1 MQFIDKSQDYDSNDR
16 LNQRKLISVL
26 GETNKE
32 ARDYLY
38 FVKQREEE
46 EQQQMAKTEVF
57 QIFIKTM
64 MEVSNPTS
72 TFRIIWESISM
83 LFIFVQMIYI
93 PMALSFSIDSQIGM
107 EIVNNIMDV
116 FFVIDIILNFRLAY
130 YENGKLE
137 CRIKHIALNY
147 LKLWFWIDVIAVL
160 PFDLLIGSD
169 SNQST
174 QILKFV
180 RLFKFVKIVRL
191 LRVLKLGRILIK
203 IEETFSIE
211 QTLQAII
218 QFFKIAAM
226 ILCIAHW
233 IACIW
238 NIIEFVDEQVE
249 LTWMTQYGIYGAP
262 WEVKYITAFY
272 FSITTMITLGYGDIS
287 PNTNLEMIFG
297 IIVMVLSSGVF
308 GYSMS
313 SLKFIIQGEDQN
325 IVEIKE
331 QNQKIIKYIKQKSIP
346 KNLQMRVKNYLEWLE
361 GSAQVA
367 KNSQMIILNNLS
379 LNLHTEILT
388 LLHGR
393 ILQQVNLISK
403 EFSYQLTNKL
413 IYVLKEHLLGPEEY
427 VFKENQVDS
436 NLLYFIQ
443 NGQVQICLT
452 RREFQLKL
460 LGKGDYFGEI
470 SFFSKSPRTAS
481 AKTLDF
487 VNLMSLNRKDLLEQA
502 HDLDSDLEKLFYIKN
517 CVDVENSLKPLR
529 LRCYIC
535 DRPHHIARN
544 CTIMHYRVRRLKVI
558 EDYLKQ
564 KNNRVKEFKRRP
576 KRCLMSSSQIIYS
589 KSDALFR
596 YRFQQQKQIVKTTKH
611 IEILDESVIDSSKLS
626 TQIDH
631 NNFCLDKHRDY
642 SEFYSEFNPS
652 NIISQINKQSEQRL
666 LEMREEKEE
675 IANRFR
681 QIWLNSRKQK
691 LLQIAPPRQSK
702 LSYDIQK
709 IFSSDVQHIIF
720 SEDSY
725 SSQSSFNLLKQKSV
739 RGKRLLDIQTQKQL
753 LIKRSTSRSQLEKF
767 LQKKQTSMDFT
778 PKKIQR
784 QVSTN
789 VKSNHTTPL
798 EIKQF
803 QNTNLKLLIINKYLV
818 FK

>member
-1 MQFIDKSQDYDSNDR
+1 MKLIDKAQDYDSNDR
-16 LNQRKLISVL
+16 LNQRKLISVIC
-26 GETNKE
+26 ETNKE

-38 FVKQREEE
+38 FLKQREEE
-46 EQQQMAKTEVF
+46 EQQQMPKTEVF
-57 QIFIKTM
+57 SIFIKTI

-93 PMALSFSIDSQIGM
+93 PMALSFSIDSSIEM
-107 EIVNNIMDV
+107 EIINDIMDI
-116 FFVIDIILNFRLAY
+116 FFVIDMLLNFRLAY

-137 CRIKHIALNY
+137 YRLKYIALNY

-160 PFDLLIGSD
+160 PFDLMIGND

-180 RLFKFVKIVRL
+180 RLFKFVKIIRL

-211 QTLQAII
+211 QTLQAMI
-218 QFFKIAAM
+218 QFLKITAM

-249 LTWMTQYGIYGAP
+249 LTWMTQYGIHDAP

-272 FSITTMITLGYGDIS
+272 FSITTMITVGYGDIS

-297 IIVMVLSSGVF
+297 IIVMVLSSGIF
-308 GYSMS
+308 GFSMS
-313 SLKFIIQGEDQN
+313 SLNFIIQGEDQN
-325 IVEIKE
+325 IAEIKE
-331 QNQKIIKYIKQKSIP
+331 QNQKIIKYIKQKNIP
-346 KNLQMRVKNYLEWLE
+346 KPLQIRVKNYLEWLE

-379 LNLHTEILT
+379 SNLHTEVLT

-393 ILQQVNLISK
+393 ILKQVNLISR
-403 EFSYQLTNKL
+403 EFSSQLTNKL

-443 NGQVQICLT
+443 NGQVDICLT
-452 RREFQLKL
+452 RREFSLKL
-460 LGKGDYFGEI
+460 LNKGDYFGEI

-487 VNLMSLNRKDLLEQA
+487 VNLMSLSRKDLWEQA
-502 HDLDSDLEKLFYIKN
+502 HDLNSDLEKLFYIKN

-544 CTIMHYRVRRLKVI
+544 CTIMHFRVRRLKVI
-558 EDYLKQ
+558 EEYLKQ
-564 KNNRVKEFKRRP
+564 KNTRIKEFKRRHG
-576 KRCLMSSSQIIYS
+576 KSLISSSQIIYS

-596 YRFQQQKQIVKTTKH
+596 YRFLQLKQIVKTSKQN
-611 IEILDESVIDSSKLS
+611 ENLDESAVDYSKLS
-626 TQIDH
+626 TQIDD
-631 NNFCLDKHRDY
+631 NNFCLDKYRDY
-642 SEFYSEFNPS
+642 QEFYTEFNPTK
-652 NIISQINKQSEQRL
+652 IISEINKYSEQKL
-666 LEMREEKEE
+666 QEMREEKEQ

-681 QIWLNSRKQK
+681 QNWMNSRKLKQ
-691 LLQIAPPRQSK
+691 LQIAPPRQSK
-702 LSYDIQK
+702 LSFDTQK
-709 IFSSDVQHIIF
+709 IFQSDIQHIIF
-720 SEDSY
+720 SEDS
-725 SSQSSFNLLKQKSV
+725 SSSHSSCNLLTKKSV

-753 LIKRSTSRSQLEKF
+753 LQNQKINISF
-767 LQKKQTSMDFT
+767 LIRKIFI
-778 PKKIQR
+778 KKI
-784 QVSTN
+784 
-789 VKSNHTTPL
+789 KF
-798 EIKQF
+798 I
-803 QNTNLKLLIINKYLV
+803 
-818 FK
+818 

>member
-1 MQFIDKSQDYDSNDR
+1 MQLIDKAQDYDSNGR
-16 LNQRKLISVL
+16 LNQRKLISIIC
-26 GETNKE
+26 ETNKE

-38 FVKQREEE
+38 FLKQREEE
-46 EQQQMAKTEVF
+46 EQQSMPKNEGF
-57 QIFIKTM
+57 SILIKTI

-93 PMALSFSIDSQIGM
+93 PMALSFSIENKIGM
-107 EIVNNIMDV
+107 EIVNDIMDI
-116 FFVIDIILNFRLAY
+116 FFVIDMLLNFRLAY
-130 YENGKLE
+130 YQNGKLE
-137 CRIKHIALNY
+137 YRLKYIALNY

-160 PFDLLIGSD
+160 PFDLMIGNDDNS
-169 SNQST
+169 ST
-174 QILKFV
+174 QILKIV

-218 QFFKIAAM
+218 QFLKITAM

-238 NIIEFVDEQVE
+238 NIVEFVDEQVE
-249 LTWMTQYGIYGAP
+249 QTWMIQYGIHDAP
-262 WEVKYITAFY
+262 WEVKYITTFY
-272 FSITTMITLGYGDIS
+272 FSITTMITVGYGDIS

-297 IIVMVLSSGVF
+297 IIVMVLSSGIF

-313 SLKFIIQGEDQN
+313 SLMFIIQGEDQS
-325 IVEIKE
+325 IAEIKQ
-331 QNQKIIKYIKQKSIP
+331 QNQKIIK
-346 KNLQMRVKNYLEWLE
+346 VKNYLEWLE

-367 KNSQMIILNNLS
+367 KNSQMVILNNLS
-379 LNLHTEILT
+379 SNLHTEVLT

-393 ILQQVNLISK
+393 ILKQVNLISR
-403 EFSYQLTNKL
+403 EFSSQLRNKL

-443 NGQVQICLT
+443 NGQVEICLT
-452 RREFQLKL
+452 KREFSLKL
-460 LGKGDYFGEI
+460 LSKGDNFGEI

-487 VNLMSLNRKDLLEQA
+487 VNLMSLSRKDLWEQA

-564 KNNRVKEFKRRP
+564 KNYRVKDFKRRYG
-576 KRCLMSSSQIIYS
+576 KSLISSSQIINS

-596 YRFQQQKQIVKTTKH
+596 YRYLQLKQIVKNTKQ
-611 IEILDESVIDSSKLS
+611 IENFDESAPDQSKLS
-626 TQIDH
+626 TQIEE
-631 NNFCLDKHRDY
+631 NNFNLDKHRDY

-652 NIISQINKQSEQRL
+652 KIISQINKQSELKLQ
-666 LEMREEKEE
+666 EIREEKEQ
-675 IANRFR
+675 IAIKFR
-681 QIWLNSRKQK
+681 QNWMNGRKQK
-691 LLQIAPPRQSK
+691 LLQIAPPRQTK
-702 LSYDIQK
+702 LSFETQKLFTSDIQP
-709 IFSSDVQHIIF
+709 ISF
-720 SEDSY
+720 SEDS
-725 SSQSSFNLLKQKSV
+725 SSSHSSFNLLTKKSV

-753 LIKRSTSRSQLEKF
+753 LVKRSTSRSQLEKF
-767 LQKKQTSMDFT
+767 LLKKQSSIEFK
-778 PKKIQR
+778 PNKIKR
-784 QVSTN
+784 QVSLQ
-789 VKSNHTTPL
+789 VKNNRNTPL
-798 EIKQF
+798 EIQQF
-803 QNTNLKLLIINKYLV
+803 KNTNLKLLIINKYLV

>member
-1 MQFIDKSQDYDSNDR
+1 MKLIDKAQDYDSNDR
-16 LNQRKLISVL
+16 LNQRKLISVIC
-26 GETNKE
+26 ETNKE

-38 FVKQREEE
+38 FLKQREQE
-46 EQQQMAKTEVF
+46 EQQQLPKTEVF
-57 QIFIKTM
+57 SIFIKTI

-93 PMALSFSIDSQIGM
+93 PMALSFSIDSSFEM
-107 EIVNNIMDV
+107 EIINDIMDI
-116 FFVIDIILNFRLAY
+116 FFVVDMLLNFRLAY

-137 CRIKHIALNY
+137 YRLKYIALNY
-147 LKLWFWIDVIAVL
+147 LKLWFWIDAIAVL
-160 PFDLLIGSD
+160 PFDLMIGTD

-180 RLFKFVKIVRL
+180 RLFKFVKIIRL

-218 QFFKIAAM
+218 QFLKITAM

-249 LTWMTQYGIYGAP
+249 LTWMTQYGIHDAP

-272 FSITTMITLGYGDIS
+272 FSITTMITVGYGDIS

-308 GYSMS
+308 GFSMS
-313 SLKFIIQGEDQN
+313 SLNFIIQGEDQN
-325 IVEIKE
+325 IAEIKE
-331 QNQKIIKYIKQKSIP
+331 QNQKIVKYIKQKNIP
-346 KNLQMRVKNYLEWLE
+346 KTLQIRVKNYLEWLE

-367 KNSQMIILNNLS
+367 KNSQMVILNNLS
-379 LNLHTEILT
+379 SNLHTEVLT

-393 ILQQVNLISK
+393 ILKQVNLISR
-403 EFSYQLTNKL
+403 EFSSQLTNKL

-443 NGQVQICLT
+443 NGQVDICLT
-452 RREFQLKL
+452 RREFSLKL
-460 LGKGDYFGEI
+460 LNKGDYFGEI

-487 VNLMSLNRKDLLEQA
+487 VNLMSLSRKDLWEQA
-502 HDLDSDLEKLFYIKN
+502 QDLNSDLEKLFYIKN

-544 CTIMHYRVRRLKVI
+544 CTIMHFRVRRLKVI
-558 EDYLKQ
+558 EEYLKQ
-564 KNNRVKEFKRRP
+564 KNTRIKEFKRRNG
-576 KRCLMSSSQIIYS
+576 KSLISSSQIIYS
-589 KSDALFR
+589 KSDAVFR
-596 YRFQQQKQIVKTTKH
+596 YRFQQLKQIVKTSQQ
-611 IEILDESVIDSSKLS
+611 IENLDESAVDYSKLS
-626 TQIDH
+626 TQIDD
-631 NNFCLDKHRDY
+631 NNFCLDRHRDY
-642 SEFYSEFNPS
+642 SEFYTEFNPTK
-652 NIISQINKQSEQRL
+652 IISEINKYSEQKL
-666 LEMREEKEE
+666 QEMREEKEQ

-681 QIWLNSRKQK
+681 QNWMNSRRQKQ
-691 LLQIAPPRQSK
+691 LQIAPPRQSK
-702 LSYDIQK
+702 LSFDAQK
-709 IFSSDVQHIIF
+709 IFSSDIQHIIF
-720 SEDSY
+720 SEDS
-725 SSQSSFNLLKQKSV
+725 SSSHSSYNLLTKKSV

-753 LIKRSTSRSQLEKF
+753 LQDQKINISFLVRKISTKEVKF
-767 LQKKQTSMDFT
+767 
-778 PKKIQR
+778 I
-784 QVSTN
+784 
-789 VKSNHTTPL
+789 
-798 EIKQF
+798 
-803 QNTNLKLLIINKYLV
+803 
-818 FK
+818 